1 MTTTKI
7 SKIQREIK
15 NALKKIEAENDVE
28 ISLTEPSVSIG
39 ISYTS
44 NMRITSIK
52 ENNQTNKTLENLC
65 KKVGFKQNVIGM
77 EFISGGYKNKIVS
90 IKTRNSK
97 YPVIVERTIGN
108 KVKSYKYP
116 VISIKSELGGD
127 KGINRRANLNK
138 LKI

>member
-7 SKIQREIK
+7 SKIQKEIK
-15 NALKKIEAENDVE
+15 NALKKIEAENNVK
-28 ISLTEPSVSIG
+28 ISLTEPSVSVG

-44 NMRITSIK
+44 NMRITSIE

-77 EFISGGYKNKIVS
+77 EFISDGYKNKIVS
-90 IKTRNSK
+90 IKTRNRK

-108 KVKSYKYP
+108 KIKSYKYP
-116 VISIKSELGGD
+116 VVTIKSELGGD